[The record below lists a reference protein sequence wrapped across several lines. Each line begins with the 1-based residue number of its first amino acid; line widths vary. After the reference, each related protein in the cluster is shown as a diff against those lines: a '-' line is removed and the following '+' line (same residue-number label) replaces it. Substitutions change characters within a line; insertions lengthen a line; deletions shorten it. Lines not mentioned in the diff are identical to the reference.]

1 MKKRRTKILALFLA
15 ATMTVGSPATAFT
28 VSAEDWQ
35 STEEIAGFEG
45 AWDGTEESNSDFTV
59 EESEATPET
68 SSDAV
73 EDSIDFFSSEDGLA
87 NEVSTED
94 AGETD
99 EVAEA
104 MAGLGEKTE
113 YADGTYVPDDF
124 SFNGGTG
131 KVTITCPTIKI
142 ENGVI
147 YGNILFSSKK
157 YTQIKL
163 NGETYPVLS
172 TTDGS
177 LFKIPVVLNQDMT
190 ISATTTAMTEAHDVE
205 YVIKITQ
212 DTSKFNKAEEKAD
225 YTKVD
230 EALAKV
236 PSDLSIYTDETAKAV
251 TEAVAA
257 VQRDYD
263 KSRQDEVDAMASKIE
278 EAVAALVKK
287 SVESV
292 ETELTVKNT
301 TGMFKVE
308 KAVLHKEGEETNLI
322 ITMSGTGYHYLY
334 KGTYEDAV
342 ANGDNRTNWCTGN
355 LVDSKYQFTI
365 PVSEGETKLALVA
378 ISNSYLNKYE
388 QGKNTLERAFYP
400 RQAVIDYSG
409 KTLTTGDYDHTI
421 DLAVDNSVKMF
432 KVNAATL
439 HTIGGPNSNNYAET
453 LQLIMGSDSFDK
465 LYVGS
470 AEEAATAENTIAISD
485 CKADIIVKQ
494 NAMGGSVTV
503 DYLDKNIVMSFH
515 SRGNQ
520 KWYERVFNVSKT
532 GKTLTITPVPVPA
545 TGITLD
551 LTEQTVY
558 TGESFTLTA
567 TVEPKNSTDKV
578 TWSSDDEKIA
588 TVDSNGKV
596 TGVKAGTT
604 TITATAGAFNAT
616 CEVTVKSDTFSFK
629 VTPMIYKG
637 SGVPTKEAVDVEAV
651 VTDEQGN
658 AITGEV
664 RTGDICFDK
673 MDVHKTYTLTVSRK
687 DHYVVASS
695 SPYAPTGDFVYTANV
710 SEANDGAIYKITF
723 FKDELVSAL
732 AEVPEDLSIYEAGS
746 AQKVA
751 EAVKA
756 ADLEEKDISKRKEAA
771 AAIIEAL
778 KGLVV
783 VEDGEYV
790 PEVTLG
796 AGIGITDLRLIVKDG
811 KMTAQF
817 TDKAKSSGKLYM
829 GSLKSTSKPADTD
842 PNLILPDNNG
852 ETVIN
857 SNGVETYQ
865 YTIPVSGFSQEITF
879 SFYRLATK
887 KWKTQTIYFSASN
900 LKKFVDV
907 SEISLDKTED
917 ILDAGK
923 TLKLTATVNPENASY
938 KNVFWKSDNE
948 DVATVKDGVVTGVA
962 EGTATIT
969 VSNGK
974 VSAECKV
981 AVHTFETLPAVDAT
995 CTETGL
1001 TEGIKCSVCQETL
1014 KEQKVIPALSHK
1026 EEVVPGKAATCTKTG
1041 LTDGLKCS
1049 VCQETLKEQKVIPAL
1064 GHKEEIIPG
1073 KAATCTTTGWTEG
1086 KRCSQCGLIL
1096 KSRKVIK
1103 ATGHKEV
1110 VIPAV
1115 AATQGHTG
1123 LTEGKKCSVCGE
1135 ILVAQ
1140 KETPALPILVT
1151 KVGLSAKSSAKI
1163 AAGKKVQLVASVAP
1177 SNAANKAVTWK
1188 SSNKKVATVNANGLV
1203 TMKKNAGGKT
1213 VVITATAKDGSKV
1226 YGKIK
1231 LTCMKGTVK
1240 KITVSGKKTVKAG
1253 KSLTLKANVTASAK
1267 ANKKVAWSSSNKKL
1281 ASVSSKGVVKTFKGK
1296 KGTVKITAKALD
1308 GSGKKATFKIKI
1320 K

>member
-1 MKKRRTKILALFLA
+1 
-15 ATMTVGSPATAFT
+15 
-28 VSAEDWQ
+28 
-35 STEEIAGFEG
+35 
-45 AWDGTEESNSDFTV
+45 
-59 EESEATPET
+59 
-68 SSDAV
+68 
-73 EDSIDFFSSEDGLA
+73 
-87 NEVSTED
+87 
-94 AGETD
+94 
-99 EVAEA
+99 
-104 MAGLGEKTE
+104 
-113 YADGTYVPDDF
+113 
-124 SFNGGTG
+124 
-131 KVTITCPTIKI
+131 
-142 ENGVI
+142 
-147 YGNILFSSKK
+147 
-157 YTQIKL
+157 
-163 NGETYPVLS
+163 
-172 TTDGS
+172 
-177 LFKIPVVLNQDMT
+177 
-190 ISATTTAMTEAHDVE
+190 
-205 YVIKITQ
+205 
-212 DTSKFNKAEEKAD
+212 
-225 YTKVD
+225 
-230 EALAKV
+230 
-236 PSDLSIYTDETAKAV
+236 
-251 TEAVAA
+251 
-257 VQRDYD
+257 
-263 KSRQDEVDAMASKIE
+263 
-278 EAVAALVKK
+278 
-287 SVESV
+287 
-292 ETELTVKNT
+292 
-301 TGMFKVE
+301 
-308 KAVLHKEGEETNLI
+308 
-322 ITMSGTGYHYLY
+322 
-334 KGTYEDAV
+334 
-342 ANGDNRTNWCTGN
+342 
-355 LVDSKYQFTI
+355 
-365 PVSEGETKLALVA
+365 
-378 ISNSYLNKYE
+378 
-388 QGKNTLERAFYP
+388 
-400 RQAVIDYSG
+400 
-409 KTLTTGDYDHTI
+409 
-421 DLAVDNSVKMF
+421 
-432 KVNAATL
+432 
-439 HTIGGPNSNNYAET
+439 
-453 LQLIMGSDSFDK
+453 
-465 LYVGS
+465 
-470 AEEAATAENTIAISD
+470 
-485 CKADIIVKQ
+485 
-494 NAMGGSVTV
+494 
-503 DYLDKNIVMSFH
+503 MSFH

-1014 KEQKVIPALSHK
+1014 KEQKVIPAL
-1026 EEVVPGKAATCTKTG
+1026 
-1041 LTDGLKCS
+1041 
-1049 VCQETLKEQKVIPAL
+1049 

-1296 KGTVKITAKALD
+1296 KGTVKITVKALD